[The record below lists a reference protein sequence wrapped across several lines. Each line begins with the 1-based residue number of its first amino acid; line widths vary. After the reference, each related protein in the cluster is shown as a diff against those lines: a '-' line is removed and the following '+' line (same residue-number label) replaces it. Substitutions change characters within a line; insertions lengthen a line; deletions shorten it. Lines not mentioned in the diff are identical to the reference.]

1 MKTILTKLLAMLL
14 ATVMISGVMP
24 LNAAVTVTDAQYS
37 ANGIM
42 IGGTITQKGVMSIDT
57 TTGKAAYKDGQVGI
71 FVCDSLG
78 RQVSGLDENNNPY
91 SYAYDSFGNLASQTS
106 YVDGKPVTTQFTFV
120 LGANGKTLGRMGFSF
135 NSATPMSESDFIKGI
150 QAMMNAINDPNVKPQ
165 GIDSTTG
172 GFNLLKDTGVKAWGT
187 LQGIS
192 CTGKVLMAVF
202 GSPEKFAKIMQFG
215 TENADQYKKAK
226 DIAQKAVDEAA
237 QTAANAKAAD
247 NAQAAADEKAKS
259 TWKEDTAT
267 ASASGSATVEQEFSW
282 TKIVQSAVDFAKEV
296 WAAITDPN
304 ASISI
309 TLGSNG
315 SVTGVNV
322 AIPQGKSFAFTPKK
336 EQVTGKVSSTK
347 TANASASAKGTDP
360 LVTGTYAGTEVID
373 GQTYVKINA
382 SAVNLFQDADFAS
395 GFDSTEPGEVIYIP
409 VDGSGIEELIASVS
423 MGEEITVAGFAQAET
438 VTDSKGEERLVMT
451 YNAEGGY
458 AKGENSQQSF
468 IANAQGTSGGQSFYN
483 KMVNS
488 LTTAW
493 ASQEG
498 QKVANDYRAA
508 WIFLAGLG
516 A

>member
-57 TTGKAAYKDGQVGI
+57 QTGKAAYKDGQVGI

-120 LGANGKTLGRMGFSF
+120 LGANGKTIGRMGFSF

-172 GFNLLKDTGVKAWGT
+172 GFNLLKAANGVFGK

-237 QTAANAKAAD
+237 QTAAEAKAAD
-247 NAQAAADEKAKS
+247 NAQAAADQKAKT
-259 TWKEDTAT
+259 TWKDDTAK

-309 TLGSNG
+309 TFGSNG

-347 TANASASAKGTDP
+347 TATAKASAQGTDP
-360 LVTGTYAGTEVID
+360 LVTGTYKGTTEID
-373 GQTYVKINA
+373 GQTYVMIQA
-382 SAVNLFQDADFAS
+382 SAVNLFQNADYAS
-395 GFDSTEPGEVIYIP
+395 GFVSTEEGEMIYIP
-409 VDGSGIEELIASVS
+409 VDGSGIADVMASVS
-423 MGEEITVAGFAQAET
+423 EGEEITVAGFAQAET
-438 VTDSKGEERLVMT
+438 VTVDGKERLVMT

-458 AKGENSQQSF
+458 AKGKDSQQSF

-483 KMVNS
+483 KMVDS

-498 QKVANDYRAA
+498 QKVANDYKAA